1 MPPLRAVVLDSR
13 RCNDN
18 NSHYYMIKTPPSSR
32 PNRSIQGAPAGQGT
46 ARAPDAPFY
55 ASADLFHG
63 GDRIWI
69 EHNGERYSLRIT
81 RQRKL
86 ILTK

>member
-1 MPPLRAVVLDSR
+1 M
-13 RCNDN
+13 N
-18 NSHYYMIKTPPSSR
+18 K
-32 PNRSIQGAPAGQGT
+32 T
-46 ARAPDAPFY
+46 ARPSLSNPDTCTVSTGQEVASALLY
-55 ASADLFHG
+55 TSADLFHG

-81 RQRKL
+81 RQKKL

>member
-1 MPPLRAVVLDSR
+1 MNKSA
-13 RCNDN
+13 
-18 NSHYYMIKTPPSSR
+18 R
-32 PNRSIQGAPAGQGT
+32 PNLSNPCTCVVSTGQEVACAPL
-46 ARAPDAPFY
+46 Y

-81 RQRKL
+81 RQKKL

>member
-1 MPPLRAVVLDSR
+1 M
-13 RCNDN
+13 N
-18 NSHYYMIKTPPSSR
+18 K
-32 PNRSIQGAPAGQGT
+32 T
-46 ARAPDAPFY
+46 ARPKLTNPGTRSVPTCQEIAQAPHY
-55 ASADLFHG
+55 ASAELFDG

-81 RQRKL
+81 RQKKL

>member
-1 MPPLRAVVLDSR
+1 MNKPA
-13 RCNDN
+13 
-18 NSHYYMIKTPPSSR
+18 R
-32 PNRSIQGAPAGQGT
+32 PKLTNPG
-46 ARAPDAPFY
+46 ARAIPACQEIAHAPHY
-55 ASADLFHG
+55 ASGALFHG

-81 RQRKL
+81 RQKKL